1 MGPTFRSVACA
12 FAAALVACSG
22 GGETET
28 APAERCGPFPQQSG
42 AATVSPGVRFED
54 ATSEQARSWTVPPG
68 LSFEVLPPVSRG
80 RTVEIAGVL
89 RNTSAAEVDAIYL
102 TGGAMFRST
111 NPFGLEV
118 DAPQRPL
125 EVPETPE
132 VYPMPRRAV
141 LPAGSEVRFV
151 VAVCADAYEH
161 TPGATSQVRW
171 RLELWNEPRPSGTM
185 TITWPSP

>member
-1 MGPTFRSVACA
+1 VGTWFRSVSCA
-12 FAAALVACSG
+12 FAAVLVACSG
-22 GGETET
+22 SGETAA

-42 AATVSPGVRFED
+42 AATVSAGVRFED
-54 ATSEQARSWTVPPG
+54 ATTEEAQRWTMPPG
-68 LSFEVLPPVSRG
+68 LSFEVLPPVPHG
-80 RTVEIAGVL
+80 RTVEITGVL
-89 RNTSAAEVDAIYL
+89 RNTGAVEVDAIYL

-118 DAPQRPL
+118 DAPLRPI

-151 VAVCADAYEH
+151 VSVCADAYEH
-161 TPGATSQVRW
+161 TPGATSRVRW
-171 RLELWNEPRPSGTM
+171 RLELWNEPRPQGT
-185 TITWPSP
+185 TPITGPSS